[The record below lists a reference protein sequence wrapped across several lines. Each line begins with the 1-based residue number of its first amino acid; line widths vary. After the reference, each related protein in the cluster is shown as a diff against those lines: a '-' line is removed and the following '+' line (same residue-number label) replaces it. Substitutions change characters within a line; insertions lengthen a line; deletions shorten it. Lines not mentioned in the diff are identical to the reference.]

1 MCRLSPTS
9 VIKAFLSLSATSALE
24 LGVFEMKWGRKKTES
39 EKMEDSEN
47 VFFIYVPRCFSVKKK
62 KNPAIVVVG
71 GRATREIKNPILE
84 KYAQLQNS

>member
-9 VIKAFLSLSATSALE
+9 FIKAFLFLSATSALE

-39 EKMEDSEN
+39 DKMEDSEN
-47 VFFIYVPRCFSVKKK
+47 VFFIYVPRCFSLKK

-71 GRATREIKNPILE
+71 GRATREVKNPILE